1 MEAFGKQLKNGEGK
15 TMDEALAGVTYPPCH
30 NITTAERD
38 WWASAC
44 RVLYNENKELAD
56 PQNGHATCGGECCE
70 EAIDKIAS
78 LKYENQKLKKGILD
92 EHTRAE
98 RCKDRLIDLADIS
111 KGLQKDCL
119 KLKAEKED
127 LENMLGES
135 YSKHDVFDLEEKLM
149 AEMFEKE
156 QYMGQN
162 HLLKANNK
170 KLKEVVKELGVQH
183 TGTGANETQW
193 WHQICKDM

>member
-1 MEAFGKQLKNGEGK
+1 MEAFGKTLKNGEGK

-44 RVLYNENKELAD
+44 RVLYNKNKELAD
-56 PQNGHATCGGECCE
+56 PLNGHATCGGECCE

-78 LKYENQKLKKGILD
+78 LKYENQKLK
-92 EHTRAE
+92 
-98 RCKDRLIDLADIS
+98 
-111 KGLQKDCL
+111 
-119 KLKAEKED
+119 AEKED
-127 LENMLGES
+127 LEEQLEDETDDAIMDILDCEHSEILES
-135 YSKHDVFDLEEKLM
+135 VKDLQEKYV
-149 AEMFEKE
+149 AEIFEKE
-156 QYMGQN
+156 EAQRQ
-162 HLLKANNK
+162 LAITEKIVK
-170 KLKEVVKELGVQH
+170 TLKELVEALGVQH